1 MPYINRFPAR
11 KPNYYSNKRKRNKT
25 EKEKLR
31 VKLYN
36 NKKWKALRAGYL
48 ISHPLC
54 EKCLEKEKVTPATD
68 VHHINSPFDDGL
80 TDEERLGRLL
90 DARNIMALCKVC
102 HGNLHYQQQQY
113 REKP

>member
-1 MPYINRFPAR
+1 MPFIN
-11 KPNYYSNKRKRNKT
+11 KPPKTIKKKWDNNRKRNRT

-36 NKKWKALRAGYL
+36 NKKWKKLRLGYL

-54 EKCLEKEKVTPATD
+54 EKCLEQNKVTPATD

-80 TDEERLGRLL
+80 TEEERIGRLMDVNNL
-90 DARNIMALCKVC
+90 MALCKEC
-102 HGNLHYQQQQY
+102 HGRLHYLK
-113 REKP
+113 EKRN